1 MIKEKKKA
9 RKEEGRRKEGGGKKE
24 KEGGRMNRRMDRQTD
39 KQTVPWH
46 QCVSADRISHSTLF
60 FLMTLPAVSLPQ

>member
-1 MIKEKKKA
+1 
-9 RKEEGRRKEGGGKKE
+9 
-24 KEGGRMNRRMDRQTD
+24 MNRQMDRQTD
-39 KQTVPWH
+39 KQTVPWQ

>member
-1 MIKEKKKA
+1 VIKEKKKG
-9 RKEEGRRKEGGGKKE
+9 KEGRRK
-24 KEGGRMNRRMDRQTD
+24 KEGGRKGGSMNRWMDRQTD
-39 KQTVPWH
+39 KQTVPWQ